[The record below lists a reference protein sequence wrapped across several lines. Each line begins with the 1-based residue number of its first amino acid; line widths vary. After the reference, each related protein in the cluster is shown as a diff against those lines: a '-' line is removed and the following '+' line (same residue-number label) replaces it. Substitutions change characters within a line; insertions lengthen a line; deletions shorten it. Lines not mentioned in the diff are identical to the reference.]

1 MTYLP
6 IYQDIKHTFV
16 SSDSLVHYTITDAN
30 DNLLYEGSAY
40 RKPGQE
46 KAFIYVNRIVAS
58 NINIRDIAGPSFSW
72 VKGYAT
78 FTAVVKEATPEATT
92 SEATPTE
99 ATPTEA
105 TPSQRI
111 VVTPPEPAY
120 RKTYN
125 FVYNWDYESGAYT
138 STENMNINYPVTAE
152 VSPNDTIPISYWV
165 GDMAPQIYAK
175 YHFPDGT
182 ESTVDLFPVGATIF
196 TNDINTINIQ
206 ASINR
211 TSLVSSDSVDITVVG
226 EIINTYRTT
235 SCNRYTLYY
244 YNKRGGVD
252 VMPLNG
258 GLTKSEDFDRT
269 IFNVEY
275 ENSSN
280 SNIAKKVI
288 NNNITTKY
296 TATTRFMTDEQ
307 AARFAKHFL
316 SSPAV
321 MMHDNVDN
329 ETYSVILDE
338 NSAEYKTFKSN
349 GRQFNQYTFSFSLT
363 QTKKVL

>member
-6 IYQDIKHTFV
+6 IYQDKKHTFA
-16 SSDSLVHYTITDAN
+16 SSGSLVHYTITDAN

-46 KAFIYVNRIVAS
+46 KAFIYINRIVSS
-58 NINIRDIAGPSFSW
+58 NINIKDITGPSLSW
-72 VKGYAT
+72 VNGYAT
-78 FTAVVKEATPEATT
+78 FTAVVKEVALNNTVYRTT
-92 SEATPTE
+92 
-99 ATPTEA
+99 
-105 TPSQRI
+105 
-111 VVTPPEPAY
+111 Y
-120 RKTYN
+120 R

-138 STENMNINYPVTAE
+138 ATVNINYPVTTE
-152 VSPNDTIPISYWV
+152 VSPNDSIPISYWV
-165 GDMAPQIYAK
+165 GDTAPHISAK

-182 ESTVDLFPVGATIF
+182 NSTVNLDNTGVII
-196 TNDINTINIQ
+196 NDINTINIQ
-206 ASINR
+206 SSINR
-211 TSLVSSDSVDITVVG
+211 TALVSSDSVDIMVG
-226 EIINTYRTT
+226 DEIINTYRTT

-269 IFNVEY
+269 VFNVEY
-275 ENSSN
+275 ENSLN

-296 TATTRFMTDEQ
+296 TATTKFMTDEQ

-316 SSPAV
+316 SSPSV
-321 MMHDNVDN
+321 MLHDNVDD

-349 GRQFNQYTFSFSLT
+349 GRQFNQYTFTFSLT
-363 QTKKVL
+363 QTKKVG

>member
-6 IYQDIKHTFV
+6 IYQDKKHTFA

-40 RKPGQE
+40 RKPDQE
-46 KAFIYVNRIVAS
+46 KAFIYINRIVSS
-58 NINIRDIAGPSFSW
+58 NINIKDISDPSLSW
-72 VKGYAT
+72 VNGYAT
-78 FTAVVKEATPEATT
+78 FTAVVKEVALNNTVYRTT
-92 SEATPTE
+92 
-99 ATPTEA
+99 
-105 TPSQRI
+105 
-111 VVTPPEPAY
+111 Y
-120 RKTYN
+120 R

-138 STENMNINYPVTAE
+138 ATVNINFPVVTE
-152 VSPNDTIPISYWV
+152 ISPNDSIPISYWV
-165 GDMAPQIYAK
+165 DDTAPQISAR

-182 ESTVDLFPVGATIF
+182 NSTVNLDQTGVI

-206 ASINR
+206 SSINR
-211 TSLVSSDSVDITVVG
+211 TALVSSDSVDIMVG
-226 EIINTYRTT
+226 DEIINTYHTT

-269 IFNVEY
+269 VFNVEY
-275 ENSSN
+275 ENSSK

-321 MMHDNVDN
+321 MLHDNVDD

-338 NSAEYKTFKSN
+338 NSADYKTFKSN
-349 GRQFNQYTFSFSLT
+349 GRQFNQYTFTFSLT
-363 QTKKVL
+363 HTKKVL

>member
-6 IYQDIKHTFV
+6 IYQDKKHTFA

-46 KAFIYVNRIVAS
+46 KAFIYINRIVSS
-58 NINIRDIAGPSFSW
+58 NINIKDIADPSLSW
-72 VKGYAT
+72 VNGYAT
-78 FTAVVKEATPEATT
+78 FTAVVKEVAINNTVYRTT
-92 SEATPTE
+92 
-99 ATPTEA
+99 
-105 TPSQRI
+105 
-111 VVTPPEPAY
+111 Y
-120 RKTYN
+120 R

-138 STENMNINYPVTAE
+138 ATENINFPVTTE

-165 GDMAPQIYAK
+165 GDTIPQINAK

-182 ESTVDLFPVGATIF
+182 ESTVNLDQTGVF

-211 TSLVSSDSVDITVVG
+211 TALVSSDSVDIMVG
-226 EIINTYRTT
+226 DAIINTYHTT

-258 GLTKSEDFDRT
+258 GLTKAEDFDRT
-269 IFNVEY
+269 VFNIEY
-275 ENSSN
+275 ENSSK

-321 MMHDNVDN
+321 MLHDNVDN

-338 NSAEYKTFKSN
+338 NSADYKTFKSN
-349 GRQFNQYTFSFSLT
+349 GRQFNQYTFNFSLT
-363 QTKKVL
+363 HTKKVL

>member
-6 IYQDIKHTFV
+6 IYQDLKHTFA
-16 SSDSLVHYTITDAN
+16 SSDSLVHYTITDVN

-46 KAFIYVNRIVAS
+46 KAFIYINRIVSS
-58 NINIRDIAGPSFSW
+58 NINIKDIAGPSLSW
-72 VKGYAT
+72 VNGYAT
-78 FTAVVKEATPEATT
+78 FTAVVKEVALNNTVYRTT
-92 SEATPTE
+92 
-99 ATPTEA
+99 
-105 TPSQRI
+105 
-111 VVTPPEPAY
+111 Y
-120 RKTYN
+120 R
-125 FVYNWDYESGAYT
+125 FVYNWDYESSAYT
-138 STENMNINYPVTAE
+138 STENINYPVTAE
-152 VSPNDTIPISYWV
+152 VSPNDMIPISYWV
-165 GDMAPQIYAK
+165 GDTIPQISAK

-182 ESTVDLFPVGATIF
+182 ESTVNLDQTGVI

-206 ASINR
+206 ASTYKAALI
-211 TSLVSSDSVDITVVG
+211 SSDSVDIMVG
-226 EIINTYRTT
+226 DEIINTYRTT

-258 GLTKSEDFDRT
+258 GLTKSEDFNRT
-269 IFNVEY
+269 VFNVEY

-321 MMHDNVDN
+321 MMHDNVDD

-338 NSAEYKTFKSN
+338 KSAEYKTFRNN
-349 GRQFNQYTFSFSLT
+349 GNHFVQYTFTFSLT
-363 QTKKVL
+363 HTKKVL

>member
-6 IYQDIKHTFV
+6 IYQDKKHTFA

-46 KAFIYVNRIVAS
+46 KAFIYINRIVSS
-58 NINIRDIAGPSFSW
+58 NINIKDISDPSLSW
-72 VKGYAT
+72 VNGYAT
-78 FTAVVKEATPEATT
+78 FTAVVKEVALNNTVYRTT
-92 SEATPTE
+92 
-99 ATPTEA
+99 
-105 TPSQRI
+105 
-111 VVTPPEPAY
+111 Y
-120 RKTYN
+120 R

-138 STENMNINYPVTAE
+138 ATVNINFPVTTE
-152 VSPNDTIPISYWV
+152 VSPNDSIPISYWV
-165 GDMAPQIYAK
+165 DDTVPQISAK

-182 ESTVDLFPVGATIF
+182 NSTVNLDQTGVI

-206 ASINR
+206 SSINR
-211 TSLVSSDSVDITVVG
+211 TALVSSDSVDIMVG
-226 EIINTYRTT
+226 DEIINTYHTT

-258 GLTKSEDFDRT
+258 GLTKTEDFDRT
-269 IFNVEY
+269 VFNIEY
-275 ENSSN
+275 ENSSK

-321 MMHDNVDN
+321 MLHDNVDD

-338 NSAEYKTFKSN
+338 NSADYKTFKSN
-349 GRQFNQYTFSFSLT
+349 GRQFNQYTFTFSLT
-363 QTKKVL
+363 HTKKAI

>member
-6 IYQDIKHTFV
+6 IYQDLKHTFV
-16 SSDSLVHYTITDAN
+16 SSDSLVHYTITDVN
-30 DNLLYEGSAY
+30 DNLLYEGAAY
-40 RKPGQE
+40 RYTEQE
-46 KAFIYVNRIVAS
+46 KAFIYINRIVAS
-58 NINIRDIAGPSFSW
+58 NINIRDIAGPSLSW
-72 VKGYAT
+72 VNGYAT
-78 FTAVVKEATPEATT
+78 FIAVVKEVGSDNT
-92 SEATPTE
+92 
-99 ATPTEA
+99 
-105 TPSQRI
+105 
-111 VVTPPEPAY
+111 VY
-120 RKTYN
+120 RNEYR

-138 STENMNINYPVTAE
+138 SSENINFPVTAV
-152 VSPNDTIPISYWV
+152 VSPNDLIPISYWV
-165 GDMAPQIYAK
+165 GDTIPQISAK

-182 ESTVDLFPVGATIF
+182 ESTVNLDQTGAI

-206 ASINR
+206 AS
-211 TSLVSSDSVDITVVG
+211 TYKAALVSSDSVDIIVDSN
-226 EIINTYRTT
+226 IINTYRTT

-252 VMPLNG
+252 IVPLNG

-269 IFNVEY
+269 VFNVEY

-316 SSPAV
+316 SSIAV
-321 MMHDNVDN
+321 MMYDNVDD

-338 NSAEYKTFKSN
+338 NSADYKTFKSN
-349 GRQFNQYTFSFSLT
+349 GRQFNQYTFNFSLT
-363 QTKKVL
+363 HTKKVG

>member
-6 IYQDIKHTFV
+6 IYQDKKHTFA

-46 KAFIYVNRIVAS
+46 KAFIYINRIVSS
-58 NINIRDIAGPSFSW
+58 NINIKDISDPSLSW
-72 VKGYAT
+72 VNGYAT
-78 FTAVVKEATPEATT
+78 FTAVVKEVALNNTVYRTT
-92 SEATPTE
+92 
-99 ATPTEA
+99 
-105 TPSQRI
+105 
-111 VVTPPEPAY
+111 Y
-120 RKTYN
+120 R

-138 STENMNINYPVTAE
+138 STVNINYPVVTE
-152 VSPNDTIPISYWV
+152 VSPNDSIPISYWV
-165 GDMAPQIYAK
+165 GDTAPQISAK

-182 ESTVDLFPVGATIF
+182 NSTVNLDQTGVI

-206 ASINR
+206 SSINR
-211 TSLVSSDSVDITVVG
+211 TALVSSDSVDIMVG
-226 EIINTYRTT
+226 DEIINTYRTT

-258 GLTKSEDFDRT
+258 GLTKAEDFNRT
-269 IFNVEY
+269 VFNIEY
-275 ENSSN
+275 ENSSK

-321 MMHDNVDN
+321 MLHDNVDD

-338 NSAEYKTFKSN
+338 NSADYKTFKSN

-363 QTKKVL
+363 HTKKVL

>member
-6 IYQDIKHTFV
+6 IYQDKKHTFA

-46 KAFIYVNRIVAS
+46 KAFIYINRIVSS
-58 NINIRDIAGPSFSW
+58 NINIKDISDPSLSW
-72 VKGYAT
+72 VNGYAT
-78 FTAVVKEATPEATT
+78 FTAVVKEVALNNTIYRTT
-92 SEATPTE
+92 
-99 ATPTEA
+99 
-105 TPSQRI
+105 
-111 VVTPPEPAY
+111 Y
-120 RKTYN
+120 R

-138 STENMNINYPVTAE
+138 ATVNINFPVVTE
-152 VSPNDTIPISYWV
+152 ISPNDSIPISYWV
-165 GDMAPQIYAK
+165 DDTVPQISAK

-182 ESTVDLFPVGATIF
+182 NSTVNLDQTGVI

-206 ASINR
+206 SSINR
-211 TSLVSSDSVDITVVG
+211 TALVSSDSVDIMVG
-226 EIINTYRTT
+226 DEIINTYHTT

-258 GLTKSEDFDRT
+258 GLTKAEDFDRT
-269 IFNVEY
+269 VFNVEY
-275 ENSSN
+275 ENSSK

-321 MMHDNVDN
+321 MMHDNVDD

-363 QTKKVL
+363 QTKKVG

>member
-6 IYQDIKHTFV
+6 IYQDLKHTFA

-46 KAFIYVNRIVAS
+46 KAFIYINRIVSS
-58 NINIRDIAGPSFSW
+58 NINIKDIAGPSLSW
-72 VKGYAT
+72 VNGYAT
-78 FTAVVKEATPEATT
+78 FTAVVKEVALNNTVYRTT
-92 SEATPTE
+92 
-99 ATPTEA
+99 
-105 TPSQRI
+105 
-111 VVTPPEPAY
+111 Y
-120 RKTYN
+120 R
-125 FVYNWDYESGAYT
+125 FVYNWDYESSAYT
-138 STENMNINYPVTAE
+138 STENINYPVTAE
-152 VSPNDTIPISYWV
+152 VSPNDMIPISYWV
-165 GDMAPQIYAK
+165 GDTVPQISAK

-182 ESTVDLFPVGATIF
+182 ESTVNLDQTGVI
-196 TNDINTINIQ
+196 TNDINTISIQ
-206 ASINR
+206 ASTYKAALI
-211 TSLVSSDSVDITVVG
+211 SSDSVDIMVG
-226 EIINTYRTT
+226 DVIINTYRTT

-258 GLTKSEDFDRT
+258 GLTKSEDFNRT
-269 IFNVEY
+269 VFNVEY

-321 MMHDNVDN
+321 MMHDNVDD

-338 NSAEYKTFKSN
+338 KSAEYKTFRNN
-349 GRQFNQYTFSFSLT
+349 GNHFVQYTFNFSLT
-363 QTKKVL
+363 HTKKVL

>member
-6 IYQDIKHTFV
+6 IYQDKKHTFA

-46 KAFIYVNRIVAS
+46 KAFIYINRIVSS
-58 NINIRDIAGPSFSW
+58 NINIKDISDPSLSW
-72 VKGYAT
+72 VNGYAT
-78 FTAVVKEATPEATT
+78 FTAVVKEVALNNTVYRTT
-92 SEATPTE
+92 
-99 ATPTEA
+99 
-105 TPSQRI
+105 
-111 VVTPPEPAY
+111 Y
-120 RKTYN
+120 R

-138 STENMNINYPVTAE
+138 ETVNINFPVITE
-152 VSPNDTIPISYWV
+152 ISPNDLIPISYWV
-165 GDMAPQIYAK
+165 GDTAPHISAK

-182 ESTVDLFPVGATIF
+182 ESTTNLDYTGVI

-206 ASINR
+206 SSINR
-211 TSLVSSDSVDITVVG
+211 TALVSSDSVDIMVG
-226 EIINTYRTT
+226 DEIINTYHTT

-258 GLTKSEDFDRT
+258 GLVKSEDFDRT
-269 IFNVEY
+269 VFNVEY

-321 MMHDNVDN
+321 MLHDNVDD

-338 NSAEYKTFKSN
+338 NSADYKTFKSN
-349 GRQFNQYTFSFSLT
+349 GRQFNQYTFTFSLT
-363 QTKKVL
+363 HTKKVL

>member
-46 KAFIYVNRIVAS
+46 KAFIYINRIVSS
-58 NINIRDIAGPSFSW
+58 NINIKDISDPSLSW
-72 VKGYAT
+72 VNGYAT
-78 FTAVVKEATPEATT
+78 FTAVVKEVALNNTVYRTT
-92 SEATPTE
+92 
-99 ATPTEA
+99 
-105 TPSQRI
+105 
-111 VVTPPEPAY
+111 Y
-120 RKTYN
+120 R

-138 STENMNINYPVTAE
+138 TSVNINYPVTTE

-165 GDMAPQIYAK
+165 GDTAPQISAK

-182 ESTVDLFPVGATIF
+182 NSTVNLDQTGVI

-206 ASINR
+206 SSINR
-211 TSLVSSDSVDITVVG
+211 TALVSSDSVDIMVG
-226 EIINTYRTT
+226 DEIINTYRTT

-258 GLTKSEDFDRT
+258 GLVKSEDFDRT
-269 IFNVEY
+269 VFNVEY
-275 ENSSN
+275 ENSSK

-321 MMHDNVDN
+321 MLHDNVDD

-338 NSAEYKTFKSN
+338 NSADYKTFKSN

-363 QTKKVL
+363 HTKKVL

>member
-6 IYQDIKHTFV
+6 IYQDLKHTFA

-46 KAFIYVNRIVAS
+46 KAFIYINRIVSS
-58 NINIRDIAGPSFSW
+58 NINIKDIAGPSLSW
-72 VKGYAT
+72 VNGYAT
-78 FTAVVKEATPEATT
+78 FTAVVKEVALNNTVYRTT
-92 SEATPTE
+92 
-99 ATPTEA
+99 
-105 TPSQRI
+105 
-111 VVTPPEPAY
+111 Y
-120 RKTYN
+120 R

-138 STENMNINYPVTAE
+138 STTNINFPVVTE
-152 VSPNDTIPISYWV
+152 ISPNDMIPISYWV
-165 GDMAPQIYAK
+165 GDTVSQISTK

-182 ESTVDLFPVGATIF
+182 ESTVNLDQTGAI

-211 TSLVSSDSVDITVVG
+211 TALVSSDSVDIMVG
-226 EIINTYRTT
+226 DEIINTYHTN

-258 GLTKSEDFDRT
+258 GLTKSDDFDRT
-269 IFNVEY
+269 VFNVEY

-338 NSAEYKTFKSN
+338 NSADYKTFKSN

-363 QTKKVL
+363 HTKKVL

>member
-6 IYQDIKHTFV
+6 IYQDKKHTFA

-46 KAFIYVNRIVAS
+46 KAFIYINRIVSS
-58 NINIRDIAGPSFSW
+58 NINIKDISDPSLSW
-72 VKGYAT
+72 VNGYAT
-78 FTAVVKEATPEATT
+78 FTAVVKEVALNNTVYRTT
-92 SEATPTE
+92 
-99 ATPTEA
+99 
-105 TPSQRI
+105 
-111 VVTPPEPAY
+111 Y
-120 RKTYN
+120 R

-138 STENMNINYPVTAE
+138 ATENINFPVTSV
-152 VSPNDTIPISYWV
+152 VSPNDSIPISYWV
-165 GDMAPQIYAK
+165 GDTAPQISVK

-182 ESTVDLFPVGATIF
+182 NSTVNLDQTGVI

-206 ASINR
+206 SSINR
-211 TSLVSSDSVDITVVG
+211 TALVSSDSVDIMVG
-226 EIINTYRTT
+226 DEIINTYHTT

-258 GLTKSEDFDRT
+258 GLTKAEDFDRT
-269 IFNVEY
+269 VFNIEY
-275 ENSSN
+275 ENSSK

-321 MMHDNVDN
+321 MLHDNVDD

-349 GRQFNQYTFSFSLT
+349 GRQFNQYTFTFSLT
-363 QTKKVL
+363 HTKKAI

>member
-6 IYQDIKHTFV
+6 IYQDLKHTFA
-16 SSDSLVHYTITDAN
+16 SSDSLVHYTIMDVN

-46 KAFIYVNRIVAS
+46 KAFIYINRIVSS
-58 NINIRDIAGPSFSW
+58 NINIKDIASPSLSW
-72 VKGYAT
+72 VNGYAT
-78 FTAVVKEATPEATT
+78 FTAVVKEVALNNTVYRTT
-92 SEATPTE
+92 
-99 ATPTEA
+99 
-105 TPSQRI
+105 
-111 VVTPPEPAY
+111 Y
-120 RKTYN
+120 R
-125 FVYNWDYESGAYT
+125 FVYNWDYESGEYT
-138 STENMNINYPVTAE
+138 ATENINFPVTSV
-152 VSPNDTIPISYWV
+152 VSPNDSIPISFWV
-165 GDMAPQIYAK
+165 GDTAPQISAK
-175 YHFPDGT
+175 YNFPDGT
-182 ESTVDLFPVGATIF
+182 NSTVNLDNTGAI

-206 ASINR
+206 ASKYKAALI
-211 TSLVSSDSVDITVVG
+211 SSDSVDMIVDSN
-226 EIINTYRTT
+226 IINTYRTT

-252 VMPLNG
+252 IVPLNG

-321 MMHDNVDN
+321 LMHDNVNN

-338 NSAEYKTFKSN
+338 KSAEYQTFKSN
-349 GRQFNQYTFSFSLT
+349 GNHFVQYTFSFSLT
-363 QTKKVL
+363 HTKKVL

>member
-6 IYQDIKHTFV
+6 IYQDLKHTFV

-40 RKPGQE
+40 RKPGEE
-46 KAFIYVNRIVAS
+46 KAFIYINRIVSS
-58 NINIRDIAGPSFSW
+58 NINIRDISSPSLSW
-72 VKGYAT
+72 VNGYAS
-78 FTAVVKEATPEATT
+78 FTVVVKEAAP
-92 SEATPTE
+92 E

-111 VVTPPEPAY
+111 VVGPDSPVY
-120 RKTYN
+120 RKTYR

-138 STENMNINYPVTAE
+138 TSENINYPVTAV
-152 VSPNDTIPISYWV
+152 VSPNDSIPISFWV
-165 GDMAPQIYAK
+165 GDTAPQISAK
-175 YHFPDGT
+175 YHYSDGT
-182 ESTVDLFPVGATIF
+182 DSTVNLDNTGVI

-206 ASINR
+206 ASTYKAALI
-211 TSLVSSDSVDITVVG
+211 SSDSVDVIVDG
-226 EIINTYRTT
+226 NIINTYRTN

-244 YNKRGGVD
+244 YNKRGGTDIV
-252 VMPLNG
+252 PLNG
-258 GLTKSEDFDRT
+258 GLTKSEDFNRT
-269 IFNVEY
+269 VFNVEY

-288 NNNITTKY
+288 NNNITTTY

-321 MMHDNVDN
+321 LMHDNVDD

-338 NSAEYKTFKSN
+338 KSAEYKTFKSN
-349 GRQFNQYTFSFSLT
+349 GNHFTQYTFNFSLT
-363 QTKKVL
+363 HTKKVL

>member
-6 IYQDIKHTFV
+6 IYQDKKHTFA

-40 RKPGQE
+40 RKPGQA
-46 KAFIYVNRIVAS
+46 KAFIYINRIVSS
-58 NINIRDIAGPSFSW
+58 NINIKDISDPTLSW
-72 VKGYAT
+72 VNGYAT
-78 FTAVVKEATPEATT
+78 FTAVVKEVALNNTVYRTT
-92 SEATPTE
+92 
-99 ATPTEA
+99 
-105 TPSQRI
+105 
-111 VVTPPEPAY
+111 Y
-120 RKTYN
+120 R

-138 STENMNINYPVTAE
+138 ATENINYPVTTE
-152 VSPNDTIPISYWV
+152 VSPNDMIPISYWI
-165 GDMAPQIYAK
+165 GDTVPQISAK

-182 ESTVDLFPVGATIF
+182 DSTVELDHTGAI
-196 TNDINTINIQ
+196 TNDINTINVQ
-206 ASINR
+206 SSINR
-211 TSLVSSDSVDITVVG
+211 TALVSSDSVDMIVDSN
-226 EIINTYRTT
+226 IINTYRTT

-258 GLTKSEDFDRT
+258 GLVKSEDFDRT
-269 IFNVEY
+269 VFNIEY
-275 ENSSN
+275 ENSTK

-321 MMHDNVDN
+321 MLHDNVDN

-338 NSAEYKTFKSN
+338 NSVEYKTFKSN
-349 GRQFNQYTFSFSLT
+349 GRQFNQYTFNFSLT
-363 QTKKVL
+363 HTKKVI

>member
-6 IYQDIKHTFV
+6 IYQDKKHTFA

-46 KAFIYVNRIVAS
+46 KAFIYINRIVSS
-58 NINIRDIAGPSFSW
+58 NINIKDIAGPSLSW
-72 VKGYAT
+72 VNGYAT
-78 FTAVVKEATPEATT
+78 FTAVVKEATPETT
-92 SEATPTE
+92 SSET
-99 ATPTEA
+99 
-105 TPSQRI
+105 TPSERI
-111 VVTPPEPAY
+111 VVGPSNTVY

-138 STENMNINYPVTAE
+138 STVNINFPVTAE
-152 VSPNDTIPISYWV
+152 VSPNDTIPISFWV
-165 GDMAPQIYAK
+165 GDTAPQISAK

-182 ESTVDLFPVGATIF
+182 ESTTNLDYTGVI
-196 TNDINTINIQ
+196 TNDINTINVQ
-206 ASINR
+206 SSINR
-211 TSLVSSDSVDITVVG
+211 TALVSSDSVDIMIG
-226 EIINTYRTT
+226 DEIINTYHTT

-258 GLTKSEDFDRT
+258 GLTKAEDFDKT
-269 IFNVEY
+269 VFNVEY

-316 SSPAV
+316 SSPAI
-321 MMHDNVDN
+321 MLHDNVDN

-363 QTKKVL
+363 HTKKVL

>member
-6 IYQDIKHTFV
+6 IYQDKKHTFA

-46 KAFIYVNRIVAS
+46 KAFIYINRIVSS
-58 NINIRDIAGPSFSW
+58 NINIKDISDPSLSW
-72 VKGYAT
+72 VNGYAT
-78 FTAVVKEATPEATT
+78 FTAVVKEVALNNTVYRTT
-92 SEATPTE
+92 
-99 ATPTEA
+99 
-105 TPSQRI
+105 
-111 VVTPPEPAY
+111 Y
-120 RKTYN
+120 R

-138 STENMNINYPVTAE
+138 ETVNINFPVVTE
-152 VSPNDTIPISYWV
+152 ISPNDLIPISYWV
-165 GDMAPQIYAK
+165 GDTAPHISAK

-182 ESTVDLFPVGATIF
+182 ESTTNLDYTGVI

-206 ASINR
+206 SSINR
-211 TSLVSSDSVDITVVG
+211 TALVSSDSVDIMVG
-226 EIINTYRTT
+226 DEIINTYHTT

-258 GLTKSEDFDRT
+258 GLVKSEDFDRT
-269 IFNVEY
+269 VFNVEY
-275 ENSSN
+275 ENSSK

-321 MMHDNVDN
+321 MLHDNVDD

-338 NSAEYKTFKSN
+338 NSADYKTFKSN
-349 GRQFNQYTFSFSLT
+349 GRQFNQYTFTFSLT
-363 QTKKVL
+363 HTKKVL

>member
-6 IYQDIKHTFV
+6 IYQDLKHTFV
-16 SSDSLVHYTITDAN
+16 SSDSLVHYTITDVN

-46 KAFIYVNRIVAS
+46 KAFIYINRIVSS
-58 NINIRDIAGPSFSW
+58 NINIKDITGPSLSW
-72 VKGYAT
+72 VNGYAT
-78 FTAVVKEATPEATT
+78 FTAIVKEAAVVVNPEATAP
-92 SEATPTE
+92 E
-99 ATPTEA
+99 
-105 TPSQRI
+105 RI
-111 VVTPPEPAY
+111 VVGPDSPVY
-120 RKTYN
+120 RKTYR

-138 STENMNINYPVTAE
+138 ASENINFPVTAV
-152 VSPNDTIPISYWV
+152 VSPNDSIPISFWV
-165 GDMAPQIYAK
+165 GDTTPQISAK

-182 ESTVDLFPVGATIF
+182 ESTVNLDNTGVI

-206 ASINR
+206 ASTYKAALI
-211 TSLVSSDSVDITVVG
+211 SSDSVDVIVDGNT
-226 EIINTYRTT
+226 INTCRTT

-252 VMPLNG
+252 IVPLNG

-321 MMHDNVDN
+321 LMHDNVDD
-329 ETYSVILDE
+329 ETYSIILDE
-338 NSAEYKTFKSN
+338 KSAEYQTFKSN
-349 GRQFNQYTFSFSLT
+349 GNHFVQYTFSFSLT

>member
-6 IYQDIKHTFV
+6 IYQDLKHTFV
-16 SSDSLVHYTITDAN
+16 SSDSLVHYTIMDVN

-46 KAFIYVNRIVAS
+46 KAFIYINRIVSS
-58 NINIRDIAGPSFSW
+58 NINIRDIAGPSLSW
-72 VKGYAT
+72 VNGYAT
-78 FTAVVKEATPEATT
+78 FTVVVKEATPEAN
-92 SEATPTE
+92 SED
-99 ATPTEA
+99 

-111 VVTPPEPAY
+111 VVGPSNPSY
-120 RKTYN
+120 SKTYN

-138 STENMNINYPVTAE
+138 ATENINYPVTSV
-152 VSPNDTIPISYWV
+152 VSPNDSIPISFWV
-165 GDMAPQIYAK
+165 GDTAPQISAK

-182 ESTVDLFPVGATIF
+182 NSTVNLDNTGVI
-196 TNDINTINIQ
+196 TNDINTIDIQ
-206 ASINR
+206 ATTYKAALI
-211 TSLVSSDSVDITVVG
+211 SSDSVDIIVDG
-226 EIINTYRTT
+226 NIINTYRTT

-258 GLTKSEDFDRT
+258 GLTKSEDFDKT
-269 IFNVEY
+269 VFNVEY

-321 MMHDNVDN
+321 MLHDNVDD

-338 NSAEYKTFKSN
+338 KSAEYKTFKSN
-349 GRQFNQYTFSFSLT
+349 GNHFNQYTFSFSLT
-363 QTKKVL
+363 HTKKVL

>member
-6 IYQDIKHTFV
+6 IYQDLKHTFV
-16 SSDSLVHYTITDAN
+16 SSDSLVHYTITDVN

-46 KAFIYVNRIVAS
+46 KAFIYINRIVAS
-58 NINIRDIAGPSFSW
+58 NINIKDIAGPSLSW
-72 VKGYAT
+72 VNGYAT
-78 FTAVVKEATPEATT
+78 FTAVVKEVGSDNT
-92 SEATPTE
+92 
-99 ATPTEA
+99 
-105 TPSQRI
+105 
-111 VVTPPEPAY
+111 VY
-120 RKTYN
+120 RNEYR

-138 STENMNINYPVTAE
+138 SSENINYPVTAV
-152 VSPNDTIPISYWV
+152 VSPNDMIPISYWV
-165 GDMAPQIYAK
+165 GDTIPQISAK

-182 ESTVDLFPVGATIF
+182 ESTVNLDQTGAI

-206 ASINR
+206 ATTYKAALI
-211 TSLVSSDSVDITVVG
+211 SSDSVDIMVG
-226 EIINTYRTT
+226 DEIINTYHTN

-258 GLTKSEDFDRT
+258 GLTKSEDFNRT

-338 NSAEYKTFKSN
+338 KSAEYKTFRNN
-349 GRQFNQYTFSFSLT
+349 GNHFVQYTFNFSLT
-363 QTKKVL
+363 HTKKVL

>member
-6 IYQDIKHTFV
+6 IYQDKKHTFA

-46 KAFIYVNRIVAS
+46 KAFIYINRIVSS
-58 NINIRDIAGPSFSW
+58 NINIKDISDPSLSW
-72 VKGYAT
+72 VNGYAT
-78 FTAVVKEATPEATT
+78 FTAVVKEVALNNTVYRTT
-92 SEATPTE
+92 
-99 ATPTEA
+99 
-105 TPSQRI
+105 
-111 VVTPPEPAY
+111 Y
-120 RKTYN
+120 R

-138 STENMNINYPVTAE
+138 ATVNINFPVVTE
-152 VSPNDTIPISYWV
+152 ISPNDSIPISYWV
-165 GDMAPQIYAK
+165 DDTVPQISAK

-182 ESTVDLFPVGATIF
+182 NSTVNLDQTGVI

-206 ASINR
+206 SSINR
-211 TSLVSSDSVDITVVG
+211 TALVSSDSVDIMVG
-226 EIINTYRTT
+226 DEIINTYHTT
-235 SCNRYTLYY
+235 SCNRYALYY

-269 IFNVEY
+269 VFNIEY
-275 ENSSN
+275 ENSSK

-321 MMHDNVDN
+321 MLHDNVDD

-363 QTKKVL
+363 QTKKVG

>member
-6 IYQDIKHTFV
+6 IYQDKKHTFA

-46 KAFIYVNRIVAS
+46 KAFIYINRIVSS
-58 NINIRDIAGPSFSW
+58 NINIRDIAGPSLSW
-72 VKGYAT
+72 VNGYAT
-78 FTAVVKEATPEATT
+78 FTAVVKEVALNNTVYRTT
-92 SEATPTE
+92 
-99 ATPTEA
+99 
-105 TPSQRI
+105 
-111 VVTPPEPAY
+111 Y
-120 RKTYN
+120 R

-138 STENMNINYPVTAE
+138 STVNINFPVTAE

-165 GDMAPQIYAK
+165 GDTAPHISAK

-182 ESTVDLFPVGATIF
+182 ESTTNLDYTGVI

-206 ASINR
+206 SSINR
-211 TSLVSSDSVDITVVG
+211 TALVSSDSVDIMVG
-226 EIINTYRTT
+226 DEIINTYHTT

-258 GLTKSEDFDRT
+258 GLTKAEDFDRT
-269 IFNVEY
+269 VFNVEY
-275 ENSSN
+275 ENSSK

-321 MMHDNVDN
+321 MMHDNVND

-338 NSAEYKTFKSN
+338 NIAEYKTFKSN
-349 GRQFNQYTFSFSLT
+349 GRQFNQYTFTFSLT
-363 QTKKVL
+363 HTKKVI

>member
-6 IYQDIKHTFV
+6 IYQDIKHTFA

-46 KAFIYVNRIVAS
+46 KAFIYINRIVSS
-58 NINIRDIAGPSFSW
+58 NINIKDITGPSLSW
-72 VKGYAT
+72 VNGYAT
-78 FTAVVKEATPEATT
+78 FTAVVKEVALNNTVYRTT
-92 SEATPTE
+92 
-99 ATPTEA
+99 
-105 TPSQRI
+105 
-111 VVTPPEPAY
+111 Y
-120 RKTYN
+120 R

-138 STENMNINYPVTAE
+138 ATVNINFPVTTE
-152 VSPNDTIPISYWV
+152 VSPNDSIPISYWV
-165 GDMAPQIYAK
+165 DDTVPQISAK

-182 ESTVDLFPVGATIF
+182 NSTVNLDQTGVI

-206 ASINR
+206 SSINR
-211 TSLVSSDSVDITVVG
+211 TALVSSDSVDIMVG
-226 EIINTYRTT
+226 DEIINTYHTT

-258 GLTKSEDFDRT
+258 GLTKAEDFDRT
-269 IFNVEY
+269 VFNVEY
-275 ENSSN
+275 ENSSK

-321 MMHDNVDN
+321 MLHDNVDD

-349 GRQFNQYTFSFSLT
+349 GRQFNQYTFTFSLT
-363 QTKKVL
+363 HTKKVL

>member
-6 IYQDIKHTFV
+6 IYQDLKHTFA

-46 KAFIYVNRIVAS
+46 KAFIYINRIVSS
-58 NINIRDIAGPSFSW
+58 NINIKDIAGPSLSW
-72 VKGYAT
+72 VNGYAT
-78 FTAVVKEATPEATT
+78 FTAIVKEVALNNTVYRTT
-92 SEATPTE
+92 
-99 ATPTEA
+99 
-105 TPSQRI
+105 
-111 VVTPPEPAY
+111 Y
-120 RKTYN
+120 R
-125 FVYNWDYESGAYT
+125 FVYNWDYESGAYI
-138 STENMNINYPVTAE
+138 SSVNINFPVTTD
-152 VSPNDTIPISYWV
+152 VSPNDMIPISYWV
-165 GDMAPQIYAK
+165 GDTVSQISTK

-182 ESTVDLFPVGATIF
+182 ESTVNLDQTGAI

-211 TSLVSSDSVDITVVG
+211 TALVSSDSVDIMVG
-226 EIINTYRTT
+226 DEIINTYHTN

-258 GLTKSEDFDRT
+258 GLTKSDDFDRT
-269 IFNVEY
+269 VFNVEY

-338 NSAEYKTFKSN
+338 NSADYKTFKSN

-363 QTKKVL
+363 HTKKVG

>member
-6 IYQDIKHTFV
+6 IYQDLKHTFV
-16 SSDSLVHYTITDAN
+16 SSDSLVHYTITDVN

-46 KAFIYVNRIVAS
+46 KAFIYINRIVSS
-58 NINIRDIAGPSFSW
+58 NINIKDIAGPSLSW
-72 VKGYAT
+72 VNGHAT
-78 FTAVVKEATPEATT
+78 FTAVVKEATPETT
-92 SEATPTE
+92 ASTEPKASE
-99 ATPTEA
+99 
-105 TPSQRI
+105 RI
-111 VVTPPEPAY
+111 VVGPSSPVY

-138 STENMNINYPVTAE
+138 STVNINYPVTAV

-165 GDMAPQIYAK
+165 GDTVPQISAK

-182 ESTVDLFPVGATIF
+182 ESTVNLDQTGVI

-206 ASINR
+206 ASTYKAALI
-211 TSLVSSDSVDITVVG
+211 SSDSVDIIVDSN
-226 EIINTYRTT
+226 IINTYRTT

-269 IFNVEY
+269 VFNVEY
-275 ENSSN
+275 ENFSK

-321 MMHDNVDN
+321 MMHDNVDD

-338 NSAEYKTFKSN
+338 KSAEYKTFRNN
-349 GRQFNQYTFSFSLT
+349 GNHFVQYTFNFSLT
-363 QTKKVL
+363 HTKKVL

>member
-6 IYQDIKHTFV
+6 IYQDLKHTFA

-46 KAFIYVNRIVAS
+46 KAFIYINRIVSS
-58 NINIRDIAGPSFSW
+58 NINIKDISDPSLSW
-72 VKGYAT
+72 VNGYAT
-78 FTAVVKEATPEATT
+78 FTAVVKEVALNNTVYRTT
-92 SEATPTE
+92 
-99 ATPTEA
+99 
-105 TPSQRI
+105 
-111 VVTPPEPAY
+111 Y
-120 RKTYN
+120 R

-138 STENMNINYPVTAE
+138 ATENINYPVTTE
-152 VSPNDTIPISYWV
+152 VSPNDLIPISYWV
-165 GDMAPQIYAK
+165 GDTAPHISAK

-182 ESTVDLFPVGATIF
+182 NSTVNLDQTGVI

-206 ASINR
+206 SSINR
-211 TSLVSSDSVDITVVG
+211 TALVSSDSVDIMVG
-226 EIINTYRTT
+226 DEIINTYRTT

-258 GLTKSEDFDRT
+258 GLVKSEDFDRT
-269 IFNVEY
+269 VFNIEY
-275 ENSSN
+275 ENSLN

-316 SSPAV
+316 SSPSV
-321 MMHDNVDN
+321 ILHDNVDD

-363 QTKKVL
+363 HTKKVL

>member
-6 IYQDIKHTFV
+6 IYQDLKHTFA
-16 SSDSLVHYTITDAN
+16 SSDSLVHYTIMDVN

-46 KAFIYVNRIVAS
+46 KAFIYINRIVSS
-58 NINIRDIAGPSFSW
+58 NINIRDITGPSLSW
-72 VKGYAT
+72 VNGYAT
-78 FTAVVKEATPEATT
+78 FTAVVKEVALNNTVYRTT
-92 SEATPTE
+92 
-99 ATPTEA
+99 
-105 TPSQRI
+105 
-111 VVTPPEPAY
+111 Y
-120 RKTYN
+120 R
-125 FVYNWDYESGAYT
+125 FVYNWDYESGEYT
-138 STENMNINYPVTAE
+138 AIENINFPVTSV
-152 VSPNDTIPISYWV
+152 VSPNDSIPISFWV
-165 GDMAPQIYAK
+165 GDTIPQISAK

-182 ESTVDLFPVGATIF
+182 NSTVNLDNTGAI

-206 ASINR
+206 ASIYKAA
-211 TSLVSSDSVDITVVG
+211 LISSDSVDIIVG
-226 EIINTYRTT
+226 DEIINTYHTN

-252 VMPLNG
+252 IVPLNG

-269 IFNVEY
+269 VFNVEY

-321 MMHDNVDN
+321 LMHDNVDD

-338 NSAEYKTFKSN
+338 KSVEYQTFKSN
-349 GRQFNQYTFSFSLT
+349 GNHFVQYTFSFSLT
-363 QTKKVL
+363 HTKKVL

>member
-6 IYQDIKHTFV
+6 IYQDLKHTFA
-16 SSDSLVHYTITDAN
+16 SSDSLVHYTIMDVN

-46 KAFIYVNRIVAS
+46 KAFIYINRIVSS
-58 NINIRDIAGPSFSW
+58 NINIKDITGPSLSW
-72 VKGYAT
+72 VNGYAT
-78 FTAVVKEATPEATT
+78 FTAVVKEVALNNTVYRTT
-92 SEATPTE
+92 
-99 ATPTEA
+99 
-105 TPSQRI
+105 
-111 VVTPPEPAY
+111 Y
-120 RKTYN
+120 R

-138 STENMNINYPVTAE
+138 ATENINFPVTAE
-152 VSPNDTIPISYWV
+152 VSPNDPIPISYWV
-165 GDMAPQIYAK
+165 GDTVPQISAK
-175 YHFPDGT
+175 YNFPDGT
-182 ESTVDLFPVGATIF
+182 NSTVNLDNTGAI

-206 ASINR
+206 ASTYKAALI
-211 TSLVSSDSVDITVVG
+211 SSDSVDIIVDSN
-226 EIINTYRTT
+226 IINTYRTN

-269 IFNVEY
+269 VFNVEY

-321 MMHDNVDN
+321 LMHDNVDD

-338 NSAEYKTFKSN
+338 KGAEYKTFKSN
-349 GRQFNQYTFSFSLT
+349 GHKFNQYTFTFSLT
-363 QTKKVL
+363 HTKKVL

>member
-6 IYQDIKHTFV
+6 IYQDLKHTFA
-16 SSDSLVHYTITDAN
+16 SSDSLVHYTIMDVN

-40 RKPGQE
+40 RKPGQA
-46 KAFIYVNRIVAS
+46 KAFIYINRIVSS
-58 NINIRDIAGPSFSW
+58 NINIKDIAGPSLSW
-72 VKGYAT
+72 VNGYAT
-78 FTAVVKEATPEATT
+78 FTAVVKEVALNNTVYRTT
-92 SEATPTE
+92 
-99 ATPTEA
+99 
-105 TPSQRI
+105 
-111 VVTPPEPAY
+111 Y
-120 RKTYN
+120 R
-125 FVYNWDYESGAYT
+125 FVYNWDYESGEYT
-138 STENMNINYPVTAE
+138 ATENINYPVTTV
-152 VSPNDTIPISYWV
+152 VSPNDTIPISFWV
-165 GDMAPQIYAK
+165 GDTVPQISAK

-182 ESTVDLFPVGATIF
+182 ESTVNLDNTGVI

-206 ASINR
+206 ASKYKAALI
-211 TSLVSSDSVDITVVG
+211 SSDSVDVMIG
-226 EIINTYRTT
+226 DEIINTYRTT

-252 VMPLNG
+252 IVPLNG

-269 IFNVEY
+269 VFNIEY

-288 NNNITTKY
+288 NNNISTKY

-321 MMHDNVDN
+321 LMRDNVND

-338 NSAEYKTFKSN
+338 KSAEYQTFKSN
-349 GRQFNQYTFSFSLT
+349 GNHFVQYTFNFSLT
-363 QTKKVL
+363 HTKKVL

>member
-46 KAFIYVNRIVAS
+46 KAFIYINRIVSS
-58 NINIRDIAGPSFSW
+58 NINIKDISDPSLSW
-72 VKGYAT
+72 VNGYAT
-78 FTAVVKEATPEATT
+78 FTAVVKEVALNNTVYRTT
-92 SEATPTE
+92 
-99 ATPTEA
+99 
-105 TPSQRI
+105 
-111 VVTPPEPAY
+111 Y
-120 RKTYN
+120 R

-138 STENMNINYPVTAE
+138 ASVNINYPVTAE
-152 VSPNDTIPISYWV
+152 VSPNDTIPISFWV
-165 GDMAPQIYAK
+165 GDTAPQISAK

-182 ESTVDLFPVGATIF
+182 NSTVNLDQTGVI

-206 ASINR
+206 SSINR
-211 TSLVSSDSVDITVVG
+211 TALVSSDSVDIMVG
-226 EIINTYRTT
+226 DEIINTYHTN

-275 ENSSN
+275 ENSLN

-349 GRQFNQYTFSFSLT
+349 GRQFNQYTFNFSLT
-363 QTKKVL
+363 HTKKVL

>member
-6 IYQDIKHTFV
+6 IYQDKKHTFA
-16 SSDSLVHYTITDAN
+16 SSDSLVHYTIMDVN

-46 KAFIYVNRIVAS
+46 KAFIYINRIVSS
-58 NINIRDIAGPSFSW
+58 NINIKDIAGPSLSW
-72 VKGYAT
+72 VNGYAT
-78 FTAVVKEATPEATT
+78 FTAVVKEVALNNTVYRTT
-92 SEATPTE
+92 
-99 ATPTEA
+99 
-105 TPSQRI
+105 
-111 VVTPPEPAY
+111 Y
-120 RKTYN
+120 R

-138 STENMNINYPVTAE
+138 TSVNINFPVVTE
-152 VSPNDTIPISYWV
+152 ISPNDMIPISYWV
-165 GDMAPQIYAK
+165 GDTVPQISAK

-182 ESTVDLFPVGATIF
+182 ESTVNLDQTGAI

-211 TSLVSSDSVDITVVG
+211 TALVSSDSVDIMVG
-226 EIINTYRTT
+226 DAIINTYHTN

-258 GLTKSEDFDRT
+258 GLTKSDDFDRT
-269 IFNVEY
+269 VFNVEY
-275 ENSSN
+275 ENSLN

-338 NSAEYKTFKSN
+338 NSADYKTFKSN
-349 GRQFNQYTFSFSLT
+349 GRQFNQYTFNFSLT
-363 QTKKVL
+363 HTKKVI

>member
-6 IYQDIKHTFV
+6 IYQDKKHTFA
-16 SSDSLVHYTITDAN
+16 SSDSLVHYTIMDAN

-46 KAFIYVNRIVAS
+46 KAFIYINRIVSS
-58 NINIRDIAGPSFSW
+58 NINIKDITSPSLSW
-72 VKGYAT
+72 VNGYAT
-78 FTAVVKEATPEATT
+78 FTAVVKEVALNNTIYRTT
-92 SEATPTE
+92 
-99 ATPTEA
+99 
-105 TPSQRI
+105 
-111 VVTPPEPAY
+111 Y
-120 RKTYN
+120 R

-138 STENMNINYPVTAE
+138 ATENINFPVTTE
-152 VSPNDTIPISYWV
+152 VSPNDLIPISYWV
-165 GDMAPQIYAK
+165 GDTVPQISAK

-182 ESTVDLFPVGATIF
+182 ESTTNLDYTGAI

-211 TSLVSSDSVDITVVG
+211 TALVSSDSVDIMVG
-226 EIINTYRTT
+226 DAIINTYHTN

-258 GLTKSEDFDRT
+258 GLTKAEDFDRT

-321 MMHDNVDN
+321 MMHDNVDD

-349 GRQFNQYTFSFSLT
+349 GRQFNQYTFTFSLT
-363 QTKKVL
+363 HTKKVI

>member
-40 RKPGQE
+40 RKPGQG
-46 KAFIYVNRIVAS
+46 KAFIYINRIVSS
-58 NINIRDIAGPSFSW
+58 NINIKDISDPTLSW
-72 VKGYAT
+72 VNGYAT
-78 FTAVVKEATPEATT
+78 FTAVVKEVALNNTVYRTT
-92 SEATPTE
+92 
-99 ATPTEA
+99 
-105 TPSQRI
+105 
-111 VVTPPEPAY
+111 Y
-120 RKTYN
+120 R

-138 STENMNINYPVTAE
+138 STVNINYPVTTE
-152 VSPNDTIPISYWV
+152 VSPNDLIPISYWV
-165 GDMAPQIYAK
+165 GDTIPHISAK

-182 ESTVDLFPVGATIF
+182 NSTVELDHIGVT
-196 TNDINTINIQ
+196 TNDINTINVQ
-206 ASINR
+206 SSINR
-211 TSLVSSDSVDITVVG
+211 TALISSDSVDITVG
-226 EIINTYRTT
+226 DEIINTYHTN

-269 IFNVEY
+269 VFNVEY
-275 ENSSN
+275 ENSSK

-321 MMHDNVDN
+321 MLHDNVDD

-363 QTKKVL
+363 HTKKVL

>member
-6 IYQDIKHTFV
+6 IYQDKKHTFA

-40 RKPGQE
+40 RKPGQG
-46 KAFIYVNRIVAS
+46 KAFIYINRIVSS
-58 NINIRDIAGPSFSW
+58 NINIKDIAGPSLSW
-72 VKGYAT
+72 VNGYAT
-78 FTAVVKEATPEATT
+78 FTAVVKEVALNNTVYRTT
-92 SEATPTE
+92 
-99 ATPTEA
+99 
-105 TPSQRI
+105 
-111 VVTPPEPAY
+111 Y
-120 RKTYN
+120 R

-138 STENMNINYPVTAE
+138 ATVNINYPVTSVVA
-152 VSPNDTIPISYWV
+152 PNDSIPISYWV
-165 GDMAPQIYAK
+165 GDTVPQISARYN
-175 YHFPDGT
+175 FPDGT
-182 ESTVDLFPVGATIF
+182 NSTVNLDQTGAI

-206 ASINR
+206 ASTYKAALI
-211 TSLVSSDSVDITVVG
+211 SSDSVDILVG
-226 EIINTYRTT
+226 DEIINTYRTT

-252 VMPLNG
+252 IVPLNG

-269 IFNVEY
+269 VFNVEY
-275 ENSSN
+275 ENSLN

-316 SSPAV
+316 SSPTV
-321 MMHDNVDN
+321 LMHDNVDD

-338 NSAEYKTFKSN
+338 NSADYKTFKSN

>member
-1 MTYLP
+1 M
-6 IYQDIKHTFV
+6 
-16 SSDSLVHYTITDAN
+16 
-30 DNLLYEGSAY
+30 
-40 RKPGQE
+40 
-46 KAFIYVNRIVAS
+46 
-58 NINIRDIAGPSFSW
+58 
-72 VKGYAT
+72 
-78 FTAVVKEATPEATT
+78 
-92 SEATPTE
+92 
-99 ATPTEA
+99 
-105 TPSQRI
+105 
-111 VVTPPEPAY
+111 
-120 RKTYN
+120 
-125 FVYNWDYESGAYT
+125 
-138 STENMNINYPVTAE
+138 
-152 VSPNDTIPISYWV
+152 IPISYWV
-165 GDMAPQIYAK
+165 GDTVPQISAR

-182 ESTVDLFPVGATIF
+182 NSTVNLDQTGII

-206 ASINR
+206 SSINR
-211 TSLVSSDSVDITVVG
+211 TALVSSDSVDIMAG
-226 EIINTYRTT
+226 DEIINTYHTT

-258 GLTKSEDFDRT
+258 GLTKAEDFDRT
-269 IFNVEY
+269 VFNVEY
-275 ENSSN
+275 ENSLN

-321 MMHDNVDN
+321 MMHDNVDD

-338 NSAEYKTFKSN
+338 NSADYKTFKSN

-363 QTKKVL
+363 HTKKVL

>member
-46 KAFIYVNRIVAS
+46 KAFIYINRIVSS
-58 NINIRDIAGPSFSW
+58 NINIKDISDPSLSW
-72 VKGYAT
+72 VNGYAT
-78 FTAVVKEATPEATT
+78 FTAVVKEVALNNTVYRTT
-92 SEATPTE
+92 
-99 ATPTEA
+99 
-105 TPSQRI
+105 
-111 VVTPPEPAY
+111 Y
-120 RKTYN
+120 R

-138 STENMNINYPVTAE
+138 ATVNINFPVTTE

-165 GDMAPQIYAK
+165 GDTVPHISAK

-182 ESTVDLFPVGATIF
+182 ESTTNLDYTGVI
-196 TNDINTINIQ
+196 TNDINTINVQ
-206 ASINR
+206 SSINR
-211 TSLVSSDSVDITVVG
+211 TALVSSDSVDIMVG
-226 EIINTYRTT
+226 DEIINTYHTN
-235 SCNRYTLYY
+235 SYNRYTLYY

-258 GLTKSEDFDRT
+258 GLTKAEDFDRT
-269 IFNVEY
+269 VFNIEY
-275 ENSSN
+275 ENSSK

-288 NNNITTKY
+288 NKNITTKY

-321 MMHDNVDN
+321 MLHDNVDD

-363 QTKKVL
+363 HTKKVL

>member
-6 IYQDIKHTFV
+6 IYQDKKHTFA

-46 KAFIYVNRIVAS
+46 KAFIYINRIVSS
-58 NINIRDIAGPSFSW
+58 NINIKDITGPSLSW
-72 VKGYAT
+72 VNGYAT
-78 FTAVVKEATPEATT
+78 FTAVVKEVALNNTVYRTT
-92 SEATPTE
+92 
-99 ATPTEA
+99 
-105 TPSQRI
+105 
-111 VVTPPEPAY
+111 Y
-120 RKTYN
+120 R

-138 STENMNINYPVTAE
+138 ATVNINFPVTTE
-152 VSPNDTIPISYWV
+152 VSPNDSIPISYWV
-165 GDMAPQIYAK
+165 GDTAPHISAK

-182 ESTVDLFPVGATIF
+182 NSTVNLDNTGVI

-206 ASINR
+206 SSINR
-211 TSLVSSDSVDITVVG
+211 TALVSSDSVDIMVG
-226 EIINTYRTT
+226 DEIINTYHTT

-269 IFNVEY
+269 VFNVEY
-275 ENSSN
+275 ENSLN

-296 TATTRFMTDEQ
+296 TATTKFMTDEQ

-316 SSPAV
+316 SSPSV
-321 MMHDNVDN
+321 MLHDNVDD

-349 GRQFNQYTFSFSLT
+349 GRQFNQYTFTFSLT
-363 QTKKVL
+363 HTKKVL